1 MLKVEIGAIT
11 NRFSPHIWVD
21 PDAIPYAARV
31 SVWGRWLIWVVSV
44 FNLAHRPDAWYP
56 EDIEYALLHIPLVT
70 FNGLLHYRL
79 LTKRPV
85 TWRWM
90 LLLSA
95 TDIALIT
102 AGVVI
107 GGGFNSF
114 FFLAYYA
121 ALAVFAAVFTSLW
134 VGLAWTTMVGG
145 AYSIVIWGVG
155 PGLDLNAGDETEL
168 VSRLTIMYAI
178 VLCISLITRF
188 ERIRRHT
195 AVERERRMQEER
207 IELSQMIHDTAAQT
221 AYMIGMGIHR
231 AMNLAGESNK
241 ELVAVLDA
249 TYALS
254 RGAMWELRHP
264 IDAGRIFEDR
274 ELGQVLWLHCATF
287 EKITSVPARLTQSG
301 SEPPLAAETRYRLF
315 SIAHNALTNA
325 FQHARPGKVDMR
337 LDFASD
343 QLTLSVSDDGVGLP
357 EDFIERGR
365 GIIGMRADAE
375 TMGGT
380 LIVESNEGGVG
391 TTITCVVPRETY
403 ERGG

>member
-1 MLKVEIGAIT
+1 MLKVDIGAIT

-31 SVWGRWLIWVVSV
+31 SVWGRWLIWVVSL

-70 FNGLLHYRL
+70 FNGLVHYRL

-90 LLLSA
+90 LFLSA

-121 ALAVFAAVFTSLW
+121 ALAVFAAAFTSLW
-134 VGLAWTTMVGG
+134 LGLAWTTMV
-145 AYSIVIWGVG
+145 AVVYSIAIWGVG
-155 PGLDLNAGDETEL
+155 PGVDLNAGDETEL

-221 AYMIGMGIHR
+221 ASMIGMGIHR
-231 AMNLAGESNK
+231 AMQLADRSNK
-241 ELVAVLDA
+241 ELVAALDA

-254 RGAMWELRHP
+254 REAMWELRHP
-264 IDAGRIFEDR
+264 IDGGRIFEDR
-274 ELGQVLWLHCATF
+274 ELGRVLWAHCATF

-301 SEPPLAAETRYRLF
+301 TEPPLAVETRSRLF

-325 FQHARPGKVDMR
+325 FLHARPSRVEVR
-337 LDFASD
+337 LSFEADNIR
-343 QLTLSVSDDGVGLP
+343 LSVSDDGVGLP

-365 GIIGMRADAE
+365 GIFGMRADAE
-375 TMGGT
+375 RMGGM
-380 LIVESNEGGVG
+380 LIVESGKEGVG
-391 TTITCVVPRETY
+391 TTIACVVSSATDD
-403 ERGG
+403 

>member
-1 MLKVEIGAIT
+1 MLKVDIGAIT

-31 SVWGRWLIWVVSV
+31 SVWGRWLIWVVSL

-70 FNGLLHYRL
+70 FNGLVHYRL

-90 LLLSA
+90 LFLSA

-107 GGGFNSF
+107 GGGFNGF

-121 ALAVFAAVFTSLW
+121 ALAVFAAAFTSLW
-134 VGLAWTTMVGG
+134 LGLAWTTMV
-145 AYSIVIWGVG
+145 AVVYSIAIWGVG
-155 PGLDLNAGDETEL
+155 PGVDLNAGDETEL

-221 AYMIGMGIHR
+221 ASMIGMGIHR
-231 AMNLAGESNK
+231 AMQLADRSNK
-241 ELVAVLDA
+241 ELVTALDA

-254 RGAMWELRHP
+254 REAMWELRHP
-264 IDAGRIFEDR
+264 IDGGRLFEDR
-274 ELGQVLWLHCATF
+274 ELGRVLWAHCATF

-301 SEPPLAAETRYRLF
+301 TEPPLAVETRSRLF

-325 FQHARPGKVDMR
+325 FLHARPSRVEVR
-337 LDFASD
+337 LSFEADNIR
-343 QLTLSVSDDGVGLP
+343 LSVSDDGVGLP

-365 GIIGMRADAE
+365 GIFGMRADAE
-375 TMGGT
+375 RMGGM
-380 LIVESNEGGVG
+380 LIVESGKEGVG
-391 TTITCVVPRETY
+391 TTIACVVSSATDD
-403 ERGG
+403 

>member
-1 MLKVEIGAIT
+1 MLKVDIGAIT
-11 NRFSPHIWVD
+11 NRFSSAIWAD

-56 EDIEYALLHIPLVT
+56 ADIEYAFLHIPLVT
-70 FNGLLHYRL
+70 LNGLVHYRL
-79 LTKRPV
+79 LTNRPV
-85 TWRWM
+85 TWRWI
-90 LLLSA
+90 LVLSVM
-95 TDIALIT
+95 DIVLIT

-134 VGLAWTTMVGG
+134 VGLAWTTMVAV

-188 ERIRRHT
+188 ERIRRHA
-195 AVERERRMQEER
+195 AVERERKMQEER

-231 AMNLAGESNK
+231 ARELADESNE
-241 ELVAVLDA
+241 ELIAALDA

-254 RGAMWELRHP
+254 KEAMWELRHP

-274 ELGQVLWLHCATF
+274 ELGRVLWSHCATF
-287 EKITSVPARLTQSG
+287 ERITAVPAQMTQSG
-301 SEPPLAAETRYRLF
+301 AEPPLAAETRARLF

-325 FQHARPGKVDMR
+325 FLHARPGRVEVR
-337 LDFASD
+337 LDFEAD
-343 QLTLSVSDDGVGLP
+343 QVRLSVSDDGVGLP
-357 EDFIERGR
+357 DEYAERGR
-365 GIIGMRADAE
+365 GINGMRADAE
-375 TMGGT
+375 RMGGM
-380 LIVESNEGGVG
+380 LVVESGEGGGG
-391 TTITCVVPRETY
+391 TTITCVVPLETD
-403 ERGG
+403 EGGG

>member
-1 MLKVEIGAIT
+1 M
-11 NRFSPHIWVD
+11 
-21 PDAIPYAARV
+21 
-31 SVWGRWLIWVVSV
+31 WGRWLIWVVSL

-56 EDIEYALLHIPLVT
+56 EDIEYAFLHIPLVT
-70 FNGLLHYRL
+70 FNGLVHYRL

-90 LLLSA
+90 LFLSA

-121 ALAVFAAVFTSLW
+121 ALAVFAAAFTSLW
-134 VGLAWTTMVGG
+134 LGLAWTTMV
-145 AYSIVIWGVG
+145 AVVYSIAIWGVG
-155 PGLDLNAGDETEL
+155 PGVDLNAGDETEL

-221 AYMIGMGIHR
+221 ASMIGMGIHR
-231 AMNLAGESNK
+231 AMQLADRSNK
-241 ELVAVLDA
+241 ELVAALDA

-254 RGAMWELRHP
+254 REAMWELRHP
-264 IDAGRIFEDR
+264 IDGGRIFEDR
-274 ELGQVLWLHCATF
+274 ELGRVLWAHCATF

-301 SEPPLAAETRYRLF
+301 TEPPLAVETRSRLF

-325 FQHARPGKVDMR
+325 FLHARPSRVEVR
-337 LDFASD
+337 LSFEADNIR
-343 QLTLSVSDDGVGLP
+343 LSVSDDGVGLP

-365 GIIGMRADAE
+365 GIFGMRADAE
-375 TMGGT
+375 RMGGM
-380 LIVESNEGGVG
+380 LIVESGKEGVG
-391 TTITCVVPRETY
+391 TTIACVVSSATDD
-403 ERGG
+403 